1 MPLGFERINE
11 RTTRPNPLINFIK
24 PLETSD
30 EALARD
36 FLERVAAICYP
47 IMKAHHIAVM
57 SLEEYPPNLEFV
69 GRNFNAGEVIQLVLK
84 APSTGQW
91 LPFRYVQGVMMHEL
105 AHFNNTYRS
114 DLKALWEKDYTGE
127 GLWGRGQTLLSGQY
141 STNAMPETEL
151 QVQSLCG
158 GTYRSSRGK
167 KRRRASDKP
176 KLSYAERQQRRIEK
190 KFGKHGT
197 ALGDDES
204 VKARLE
210 GGKRVVSKP
219 KQARATVEDEAV
231 KKEPADESESDSDY
245 EDGDLGSE
253 ATDAQGKRILDD
265 HGNRMLKVC
274 EDEDPADE
282 EVKRELAELREFY
295 QGPTAAPKRV
305 PTPQKRSSS
314 ARHTISN
321 VPLDDS
327 STASELSDDN
337 EGTAAL
343 STAPTNLEKT
353 TNPHPL
359 RSRPPPSPRPQHPE
373 PHSKHPGS
381 SAPTST
387 TTASASPTTY
397 TTPATSIIPTPAPQ
411 PSLCSIVAACAK
423 GKLSRAAAA
432 RAHSHLELHLHPP
445 KIIPTRDN
453 EFLTRLNVPDGAP
466 PSTLT
471 AHTGAVTSPTI
482 PRSAPHGNTSTRC
495 STQELRDNGRVE
507 GEKWRSE
514 EPGADAYGKDAD
526 TAQREGT
533 FIMPHGKN
541 RPAIYTDP
549 RGRLKLEWKRLKQ
562 RFMDSLGSA
571 RRSIALYKWWYVKPA
586 PKLDV
591 RKVSKIA
598 TDLHRRMYEQF
609 AAGNVESL
617 RPCLC
622 ESISDSL
629 SQRIASRPTNTY
641 LDWKLHRYVG
651 SPRLA
656 SYRATLL
663 MMNDDKEK
671 QTTVQQAVVRIR
683 SVQSLRR
690 VKRERQR
697 DGSVRE
703 VTDEGSVVGSGVGG
717 ANAGEGKDVTEYF
730 VVQKMIRKGVE
741 GQRRELGLD

>member
-105 AHFNNTYRS
+105 AHCKQMNHSKFFWQVNNTYRS

-219 KQARATVEDEAV
+219 KVAGSKRGRELRANAALARFEQARATVEDEAV

-411 PSLCSIVAACAK
+411 PSLVCSIC
-423 GKLSRAAAA
+423 S
-432 RAHSHLELHLHPP
+432 LE
-445 KIIPTRDN
+445 N
-453 EFLTRLNVPDGAP
+453 
-466 PSTLT
+466 
-471 AHTGAVTSPTI
+471 
-482 PRSAPHGNTSTRC
+482 
-495 STQELRDNGRVE
+495 
-507 GEKWRSE
+507 
-514 EPGADAYGKDAD
+514 EPG
-526 TAQREGT
+526 TARC
-533 FIMPHGKN
+533 
-541 RPAIYTDP
+541 
-549 RGRLKLEWKRLKQ
+549 
-562 RFMDSLGSA
+562 
-571 RRSIALYKWWYVKPA
+571 IACSHVLNTH
-586 PKLDV
+586 
-591 RKVSKIA
+591 KISHVW
-598 TDLHRRMYEQF
+598 TCQ
-609 AAGNVESL
+609 N
-617 RPCLC
+617 
-622 ESISDSL
+622 
-629 SQRIASRPTNTY
+629 ASCTTSGY
-641 LDWKLHRYVG
+641 L
-651 SPRLA
+651 
-656 SYRATLL
+656 
-663 MMNDDKEK
+663 
-671 QTTVQQAVVRIR
+671 
-683 SVQSLRR
+683 
-690 VKRERQR
+690 
-697 DGSVRE
+697 
-703 VTDEGSVVGSGVGG
+703 
-717 ANAGEGKDVTEYF
+717 NAGDC
-730 VVQKMIRKGVE
+730 GVC
-741 GQRRELGLD
+741 GICGSKKPI